1 MNKSKKIHQ
10 YIEQGNW
17 EEAFNLLEP
26 LVHEDLW
33 TTEEAYQLNLC
44 LLKLGNPEK
53 ALVYINKAIEKW
65 PDRAD
70 LLSER
75 GVVYFHLGK
84 KSLALIDF
92 DQAVLMEPD
101 NPYRYSSRAYIK
113 DSLGDVEG
121 AIKDYEK
128 AIALDPE
135 DAIAH
140 NNLGLLY
147 EKLGYIEKARKKFEI
162 ADKITR
168 LEKEF
173 YLLDN
178 HEWGKE
184 TYHQVSKKEKENVK
198 KMKGWKRWK
207 AIIRIIRD
215 VFIHRNDRKAFFQFL
230 KRVIWGGIKNE
241 KRGD

>member
-1 MNKSKKIHQ
+1 MNKNNNISR
-10 YIEQGNW
+10 YIEQGRW
-17 EEAFNLLEP
+17 EEAFNLLES
-26 LVHEDLW
+26 LLHQGVW
-33 TTEEAYQLNLC
+33 TEKEAYQLNLC
-44 LLKLGNPEK
+44 LLKLGKPEK
-53 ALVYINKAIEKW
+53 ALIYINKAIEKW
-65 PDRAD
+65 PDQVG

-75 GVVYFHLGK
+75 GVIYFHLGK
-84 KSLALIDF
+84 KSLALLDL
-92 DQAVLMEPD
+92 DQAVLLEPE

-121 AIKDYEK
+121 AIRDYEK
-128 AIALDPE
+128 ALELDPD

-147 EKLGYIEKARKKFEI
+147 EKLGYIEKARKKFEM

-173 YLLDN
+173 YLLEN

-184 TYHQVSKKEKENVK
+184 TYHQVNEKEKENVK
-198 KMKGWKRWK
+198 KLKGWRRWK

-215 VFIHRNDRKAFFQFL
+215 VFFNRNDRKAFFQFL
-230 KRVIWGGIKNE
+230 KRIVWKNKNE
-241 KRGD
+241 KRGA

>member
-1 MNKSKKIHQ
+1 MNKDNISRH
-10 YIEQGNW
+10 IELGQW
-17 EEAFNLLEP
+17 EEALRLLEMR
-26 LVHEDLW
+26 VSQGFW
-33 TTEEAYQLNLC
+33 TENDAYQLNLC
-44 LLKLGNPEK
+44 CLKLGNPEK
-53 ALVYINKAIEKW
+53 ALIYINKAIEKW
-65 PDRAD
+65 QDRAD

-113 DSLGDVEG
+113 DSLGDIEG

-184 TYHQVSKKEKENVK
+184 TYYQVNKKEKENIK

-230 KRVIWGGIKNE
+230 KRIIWGGIKNE